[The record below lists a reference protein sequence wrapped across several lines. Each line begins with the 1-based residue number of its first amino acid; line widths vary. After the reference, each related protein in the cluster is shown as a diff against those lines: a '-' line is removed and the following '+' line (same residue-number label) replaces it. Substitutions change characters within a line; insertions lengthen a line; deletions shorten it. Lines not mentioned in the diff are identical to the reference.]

1 MMNKVLIAGANGFIG
16 SYLYNK
22 LNKKFPITVM
32 DNSESSI
39 EKDFIQLDFTDSDK
53 VKCFAE
59 NYTQFDAL
67 IFLVGLAHKK
77 GKGKEL
83 SEFRD
88 VNTQTL
94 IHLLS
99 ALNKQG
105 KLPNKIIFS
114 STISVYGEKYHQNI
128 YSEDSMKKP
137 FSPYAVTKLEAEQY
151 LLDHFADKSWIL
163 RFAPVYAPN
172 FLLNINRRTKIRG
185 WSYKVRKG
193 SAKLS
198 LCNIKNIG
206 IAVEG
211 IINGKVPAGIYNIS
225 DTKEYSFDDLLKWEN
240 VNWVMPIPVFL
251 IKSWYY
257 LGKVTNNIFLKEN
270 SVKLMSDNIFP
281 SDKIRQYISL
291 PATLDDWQPSP
302 KNAVIASED

>member
-1 MMNKVLIAGANGFIG
+1 MMNKVLIAGGNGFIG
-16 SYLYNK
+16 SFLYNK
-22 LNKKFPITVM
+22 LNKQFPITVM

-39 EKDFIQLDFTDSDK
+39 EKDFIQLDLTDPDK

-128 YSEDSMKKP
+128 YSEDSIKKP

-151 LLDHFADKSWIL
+151 LLDHFTHKSWIL
-163 RFAPVYAPN
+163 RFAPV
-172 FLLNINRRTKIRG
+172 
-185 WSYKVRKG
+185 
-193 SAKLS
+193 
-198 LCNIKNIG
+198 
-206 IAVEG
+206 
-211 IINGKVPAGIYNIS
+211 
-225 DTKEYSFDDLLKWEN
+225 
-240 VNWVMPIPVFL
+240 
-251 IKSWYY
+251 
-257 LGKVTNNIFLKEN
+257 
-270 SVKLMSDNIFP
+270 
-281 SDKIRQYISL
+281 
-291 PATLDDWQPSP
+291 
-302 KNAVIASED
+302 